1 VLANVANISAGNV
14 GSATVTNTYDDT
26 GFSLDAFNAAGVATA
41 VGASGVTHYTN
52 LAPSSELDITNSNGT
67 PNNAHVGTITTT
79 QTAAAG
85 SNSLNVVLTGGNG
98 IIVDSLNVS
107 GDNALTISNPGTG
120 GNTISSLVDG
130 GATNTLATLNV
141 VATNSS
147 LTIASITDTALTKVD
162 SHLSTSNV
170 VIGNGAAVTNDGVT
184 FSLAAGASSTVT
196 ATGVGDVFTMATG
209 GGLGVVNL
217 TASGAG
223 DVFTLTSTNGGN
235 VITANGAGDTFNI
248 GNAYTDAAGAGGG
261 YTITA
266 TGNGDTVVFSP
277 MHNTASTVTVGSGA
291 TVTLGKGNETIVVKG
306 DVTGGTTSGAFSE
319 TVINHATAGSNEWIN
334 FTDGTLTGGQYWMG
348 QVNVA
353 TATTLAQALD
363 LAANYSALTQ
373 VQGAAPAVSAGL
385 LPANASSID
394 WFQFGG
400 DTYIVE
406 AVNNT
411 GAAAAQTAL
420 DANDIVVKVVGLV
433 DLSGHAG
440 ATVII

>member
-1 VLANVANISAGNV
+1 
-14 GSATVTNTYDDT
+14 
-26 GFSLDAFNAAGVATA
+26 
-41 VGASGVTHYTN
+41 
-52 LAPSSELDITNSNGT
+52 
-67 PNNAHVGTITTT
+67 
-79 QTAAAG
+79 
-85 SNSLNVVLTGGNG
+85 
-98 IIVDSLNVS
+98 
-107 GDNALTISNPGTG
+107 
-120 GNTISSLVDG
+120 
-130 GATNTLATLNV
+130 
-141 VATNSS
+141 
-147 LTIASITDTALTKVD
+147 
-162 SHLSTSNV
+162 
-170 VIGNGAAVTNDGVT
+170 
-184 FSLAAGASSTVT
+184 
-196 ATGVGDVFTMATG
+196 MATG

-223 DVFTLTSTNGGN
+223 DVFTLTSTSGGN
-235 VITANGAGDTFNI
+235 VIIANGAGDTFNI
-248 GNAYTDAAGAGGG
+248 GNAYTDAVGGAGG

-266 TGNGDTVVFSP
+266 TGNGDKVVFSA
-277 MHNTASTVTVGSGA
+277 MHNTLSTVTVGSGA

-319 TVINHATAGSNEWIN
+319 TVINHATAGSGERID
-334 FTDGTLTGGQYWMG
+334 FTDGTLTGGQSWMG

-373 VQGAAPAVSAGL
+373 VQGAAPALGAGL
-385 LPANASSID
+385 LDASTGSID

-411 GAAAAQTAL
+411 GAPAAQTAL

>member
-1 VLANVANISAGNV
+1 
-14 GSATVTNTYDDT
+14 
-26 GFSLDAFNAAGVATA
+26 
-41 VGASGVTHYTN
+41 
-52 LAPSSELDITNSNGT
+52 
-67 PNNAHVGTITTT
+67 
-79 QTAAAG
+79 
-85 SNSLNVVLTGGNG
+85 
-98 IIVDSLNVS
+98 
-107 GDNALTISNPGTG
+107 
-120 GNTISSLVDG
+120 
-130 GATNTLATLNV
+130 
-141 VATNSS
+141 

-162 SHLSTSNV
+162 SQQSTNSV

-184 FSLAAGASSTVT
+184 FSLAAVANSTVT

-209 GGLGVVNL
+209 GGAGVVNL

-223 DVFTLTSTNGGN
+223 DVFTLTSTNFGN
-235 VITANGAGDTFNI
+235 VIVANGAGDTFNI
-248 GNAYTDAAGAGGG
+248 GNAYTDAVGGAGG

-266 TGNGDTVVFSP
+266 TGNGDKVVFSA
-277 MHNTASTVTVGSGA
+277 MHNTLSTVTVGSGA

-319 TVINHATAGSNEWIN
+319 TVINHATAGSGEHID
-334 FTDGTLTGGQYWMG
+334 FTDPTLTQLWMG

-385 LPANASSID
+385 LAANASSID